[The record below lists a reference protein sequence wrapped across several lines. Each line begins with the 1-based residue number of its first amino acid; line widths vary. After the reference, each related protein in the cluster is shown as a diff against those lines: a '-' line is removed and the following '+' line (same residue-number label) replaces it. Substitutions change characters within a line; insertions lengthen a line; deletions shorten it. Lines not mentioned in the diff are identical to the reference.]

1 MKITEVLTKYKWAI
15 VLVAFF
21 LYILL
26 GESGILQHRKLNKEI
41 QRLERENEEQLEII
55 TTLKE
60 QNRQMQQEISNNK
73 EVYFRTHQFL
83 KKDDEDVFRIE
94 EQE

>member
-1 MKITEVLTKYKWAI
+1 MKFTEFLTKYKWAI

-55 TTLKE
+55 I
-60 QNRQMQQEISNNK
+60 N
-73 EVYFRTHQFL
+73 F
-83 KKDDEDVFRIE
+83 
-94 EQE
+94 